1 MTEMHCTAVHG
12 DRATCTCGWRSPPLV
27 FSFDDGAERFATWHR
42 LSVEST
48 IDNPLLTKFLAP
60 VTPGELEVTMKIFG
74 ERTSFAE
81 DFAHRERRD
90 RLTAQYA
97 WAIPIE
103 PVLQRLADLSPI
115 CDLGC
120 GTGYWADLLE
130 KAGARK
136 VLAVD
141 SSPPLDAKNHYHR
154 FERGVDIRHYVH
166 VVRGDANTFNVPAS
180 HALMLCWPTYGTAM
194 AANALKRYRGDRV
207 IYIGEGFG
215 GCTAD
220 DAFHNA
226 LEKCWKLTAHYDIPQ
241 WPGIHDS
248 VRVYE
253 RIHK

>member
-1 MTEMHCTAVHG
+1 MTEMHCTSVAG
-12 DRATCTCGWRSPPLV
+12 QRATCTCGWRSPP
-27 FSFDDGAERFATWHR
+27 SFYFGDDLDRLATWHR
-42 LSVEST
+42 LSVGST
-48 IDNPLLTKFLAP
+48 LDNPLLTQFLAP
-60 VTPGELEVTMKIFG
+60 VTPAELEYTSKLFG
-74 ERTSFAE
+74 RASPFDEWS
-81 DFAHRERRD
+81 AHRMRRD

-103 PVLQRLADLSPI
+103 PVLQRLAELAPI

-120 GTGYWADLLE
+120 GTGYWAELLE

-141 SSPPLDAKNHYHR
+141 SSPPRDEKNHYHR
-154 FERGVDIRHYVH
+154 IERGVDIRHYVH
-166 VVRGDANTFNVPAS
+166 IVRGDANTFNVPAS
-180 HALMLCWPTYGTAM
+180 HTLMLCWPTYSTAM
-194 AANALKRYRGDRV
+194 ASNALKRYRGDHV

-226 LEKCWKLTAHYDIPQ
+226 LEKRWNMTAHYDIPQ

-248 VRVYE
+248 VHVYE
-253 RIHK
+253 RIRK